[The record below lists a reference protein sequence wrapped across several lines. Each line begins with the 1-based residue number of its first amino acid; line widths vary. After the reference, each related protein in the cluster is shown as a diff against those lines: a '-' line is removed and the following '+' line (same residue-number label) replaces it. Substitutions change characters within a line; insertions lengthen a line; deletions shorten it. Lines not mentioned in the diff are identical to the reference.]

1 MINVDGTHDRR
12 LTSNPRRD
20 LLAGGSSWS
29 PDRQQIA
36 YASDRSGNGDIYVV
50 NARWGNQQQLRDGL
64 EVDGSPR
71 WSMSPRT
78 ELC

>member
-36 YASDRSGNGDIYVV
+36 YASDRSGNGDI
-50 NARWGNQQQLRDGL
+50 
-64 EVDGSPR
+64 
-71 WSMSPRT
+71 
-78 ELC
+78 